1 MYPIYKQFATSFIRR
16 TIAQWLGHRICNL
29 RIAGSNLIEGEKYVF
44 LFILLN
50 KMHITF
56 YQKQSHGE
64 HDILALLHFSCAIS
78 CNIMAFKYNFIA
90 LVINLR
96 DNSSD
101 QRERERERERERDR
115 HKIHTQIDQNKSNY

>member
-1 MYPIYKQFATSFIRR
+1 M
-16 TIAQWLGHRICNL
+16 RIPV
-29 RIAGSNLIEGEKYVF
+29 SNLIEGEKYIF

-78 CNIMAFKYNFIA
+78 CNIRVFKYNHTA

-96 DNSSD
+96 DDSSD
-101 QRERERERERERDR
+101 QRER
-115 HKIHTQIDQNKSNY
+115 

>member
-1 MYPIYKQFATSFIRR
+1 M
-16 TIAQWLGHRICNL
+16 RIP
-29 RIAGSNLIEGEKYVF
+29 GSNLIEGEKYIF

-78 CNIMAFKYNFIA
+78 CNIRVFKYNHIWSSTSEMT
-90 LVINLR
+90 LPTRER
-96 DNSSD
+96 DK
-101 QRERERERERERDR
+101 REREKKNI
-115 HKIHTQIDQNKSNY
+115 HKIDQNQIIKYDRE